1 MRFAPNVASMTD
13 GADILDS
20 QYAWARMTVSLLI
33 AVICSAG
40 IWVIVLIMPAVQ
52 AEFGVSRGDVSLP
65 YTLTMIGFALGNMG
79 IGRMVDAVGATKA
92 IIGAGV
98 VLCTGFVLAAN
109 SGSVWVLSLMQMIIG
124 FGAAAGFGPLMA
136 DVSQWFLRRR
146 GIAVAITASGNYL
159 SGAIWPLILSG
170 VLEDYGWRGVYWVL
184 AAVTVLGMIPL
195 ALVLKRKLPLAAAA
209 RSDEISQSRARAA
222 GIRPGALMILLG
234 LAGIGC
240 CVAMS
245 MPQVHIVSFCV
256 DLGYSAGIGGQMLS
270 LMLIC
275 GVISRLASGF
285 LADWLGGVKTVLIG
299 SALQCLALFL
309 YLPAGGLVS
318 LYLVSAIF
326 GLAQGGIVPSYA
338 VVVREYMPSEE
349 AGRRVGFVLMMTI
362 LGMAI
367 GGWMSGWI
375 YDLTGDY
382 GMAFINGILWNV
394 LNIAIMLVILMRTRT
409 RVAAPA

>member
-1 MRFAPNVASMTD
+1 MTD
-13 GADILDS
+13 DDDILDS
-20 QYAWARMTVSLLI
+20 RYAWARLAISLLI

-40 IWVIVLIMPAVQ
+40 VWVMVLIMPAVQ
-52 AEFGVSRGDVSLP
+52 AEFGVSRGNVSLP
-65 YTLTMIGFALGNMG
+65 YMLTMIGFAFGNLG
-79 IGRMVDAVGATKA
+79 IGRLVDGIGAARAV
-92 IIGAGV
+92 IGAGL
-98 VLCTGFVLAAN
+98 VLGTGFALAAV
-109 SGSVWVLSLMQMIIG
+109 SGSIWALSLMQLIIG

-136 DVSQWFLRRR
+136 DVSKWFLRRR

-159 SGAIWPLILSG
+159 SGAIWPLLLSG
-170 VLEDYGWRGVYWVL
+170 VLEAQGWRGVYWVL
-184 AAVTVLGMIPL
+184 AGVTVLGMIPL
-195 ALVLKRKLPLAAAA
+195 ALILRRKVPLAALEK
-209 RSDEISQSRARAA
+209 SDTISDTRARAS
-222 GIRPGALMILLG
+222 GLRPAVLLVLLG

-338 VVVREYMPSEE
+338 VVVREYLPSEQ
-349 AGRRVGFVLMMTI
+349 AGRQVGFVLMMTI

-382 GMAFINGILWNV
+382 AMAFVNGIAWNV
-394 LNIAIMLVILMRTRT
+394 LNIAIMLAILMRTRS
-409 RVAAPA
+409 RAAISA

>member
-1 MRFAPNVASMTD
+1 MTD
-13 GADILDS
+13 EPDILDS
-20 QYAWARMTVSLLI
+20 RYAWTRLAVSLLI

-40 IWVIVLIMPAVQ
+40 IWVMVLIMPAVQ

-65 YTLTMIGFALGNMG
+65 YTLTMIGFALGNLA
-79 IGRMVDAVGATKA
+79 IGRLVDAVGATRA

-98 VLCTGFVLAAN
+98 VLGAGLTLAAV
-109 SGSVWVLSLMQMIIG
+109 SGSIRVLSLMQLIIG

-159 SGAIWPLILSG
+159 SGAVWPLLLSG
-170 VLEDYGWRGVYWVL
+170 VLADHGWRAVYGVL
-184 AAVTVLGMIPL
+184 AAATVLGMIPL
-195 ALVLKRKLPLAAAA
+195 ALILRRKVPLAATA
-209 RSDEISQSRARAA
+209 RANTISGTRARAA
-222 GIRPGALMILLG
+222 GVRPGALMVLLG

-275 GVISRLASGF
+275 GVISRLVSGF
-285 LADWLGGVKTVLIG
+285 LADWLGGVPTVLLG

-326 GLAQGGIVPSYA
+326 GLAQGGIVPGYA
-338 VVVREYMPSEE
+338 VIVREYMPAEE

-382 GMAFINGILWNV
+382 GMAFLNGIAWNL
-394 LNIAIMLVILMRTRT
+394 LNIAILLVILMRTRGP
-409 RVAAPA
+409 RLAAA

>member
-1 MRFAPNVASMTD
+1 
-13 GADILDS
+13 
-20 QYAWARMTVSLLI
+20 
-33 AVICSAG
+33 
-40 IWVIVLIMPAVQ
+40 
-52 AEFGVSRGDVSLP
+52 
-65 YTLTMIGFALGNMG
+65 
-79 IGRMVDAVGATKA
+79 
-92 IIGAGV
+92 
-98 VLCTGFVLAAN
+98 
-109 SGSVWVLSLMQMIIG
+109 
-124 FGAAAGFGPLMA
+124 MA
-136 DVSQWFLRRR
+136 
-146 GIAVAITASGNYL
+146 
-159 SGAIWPLILSG
+159 
-170 VLEDYGWRGVYWVL
+170 
-184 AAVTVLGMIPL
+184 
-195 ALVLKRKLPLAAAA
+195 K
-209 RSDEISQSRARAA
+209 SDEISESRAQAA
-222 GIRPGALMILLG
+222 GIRPGILMLLLG
-234 LAGIGC
+234 LAGVGC

-245 MPQVHIVSFCV
+245 MPQVHIVAYCV
-256 DLGYSAGIGGQMLS
+256 DLGYSTGIGGQMLS

-275 GVISRLASGF
+275 GVVSRLASGF

-318 LYLVSAIF
+318 LYVVSAIF

-382 GMAFINGILWNV
+382 GMAFINGIAWNI

>member
-1 MRFAPNVASMTD
+1 MVD
-13 GADILDS
+13 EADILDGR
-20 QYAWARMTVSLLI
+20 YAWARLAVSLLI
-33 AVICSAG
+33 AVTCSAG
-40 IWVIVLIMPAVQ
+40 IWVMVLIMPAVQ
-52 AEFGVSRGDVSLP
+52 EEFGVSRGDVSLA
-65 YTLTMIGFALGNMG
+65 YTLTMIGFALGNLG
-79 IGRMVDAVGATKA
+79 IGRLVDAVGATRA
-92 IIGAGV
+92 IVGAGV
-98 VLCTGFVLAAN
+98 LLGAGFALAAV
-109 SGSVWVLSLMQMIIG
+109 SGSIWILSLMQLIVG

-159 SGAIWPLILSG
+159 SGAIWPLLLSG
-170 VLEDYGWRGVYWVL
+170 VLEDHGWRAVYWVL
-184 AAVTVLGMIPL
+184 AGATVLGMIPL
-195 ALVLKRKLPLAAAA
+195 ALILRRKVPLAARA
-209 RSDEISQSRARAA
+209 RANTASEIRARAA
-222 GIRPGALMILLG
+222 GIRPGALMVLLG

-275 GVISRLASGF
+275 GVVSRLVSGF
-285 LADWLGGVKTVLIG
+285 LSDWLGGVPTVLIG
-299 SALQCLALFL
+299 SALQCLSLFL

-326 GLAQGGIVPSYA
+326 GLAQGGIVPGYA
-338 VVVREYMPSEE
+338 VIVREYMPAEE

-382 GMAFINGILWNV
+382 SMAFLNGIAWNFV
-394 LNIAIMLVILMRTRT
+394 NIAILVMVLLRTRGP
-409 RVAAPA
+409 RLAPA

>member
-1 MRFAPNVASMTD
+1 MIDT
-13 GADILDS
+13 ADILDS
-20 QYAWARMTVSLLI
+20 RYAWARLAISLLI

-40 IWVIVLIMPAVQ
+40 VWVMVLIMPAVQ
-52 AEFGVSRGDVSLP
+52 DEFGISRGDVSLP
-65 YTLTMIGFALGNMG
+65 YTLTMVGFALGNLA
-79 IGRMVDAVGATKA
+79 IGRMVDGLGAMRA

-98 VLCTGFVLAAN
+98 VLGAGFVLAALA
-109 SGSVWVLSLMQMIIG
+109 GSVWILSLTQFVIG

-170 VLEDYGWRGVYWVL
+170 VLADHGWRAVYWVL
-184 AAVTVLGMIPL
+184 AVVTLLGMIPL
-195 ALVLKRKLPLAAAA
+195 ALILRRKVPLAARAK
-209 RSDEISQSRARAA
+209 SDEISETRRRAS
-222 GIRPGALMILLG
+222 GIRPGVLTVLLG
-234 LAGIGC
+234 LAGVGC

-256 DLGYSAGIGGQMLS
+256 DLGYTAGIGGQMLS

-285 LADWLGGVKTVLIG
+285 LADWLGGVPTVLIG

-309 YLPAGGLVS
+309 YLPAGSLVS

-349 AGRRVGFVLMMTI
+349 AGRRVGLVLMMTI
-362 LGMAI
+362 LGMAL

-375 YDLTGDY
+375 YDMTGNY
-382 GMAFINGILWNV
+382 RLAFLNGIAWNF
-394 LNIAIMLVILMRTRT
+394 LNIAIMLLILMRTRT
-409 RVAAPA
+409 RAAALA

>member
-1 MRFAPNVASMTD
+1 MMTN
-13 GADILDS
+13 ADILDS
-20 QYAWARMTVSLLI
+20 RYAWMRLAISVLI

-52 AEFGVSRGDVSLP
+52 EEFGVSRADVSLP
-65 YTLTMIGFALGNMG
+65 YVWTMIGFALGNMA
-79 IGRMVDAVGATKA
+79 IGRLVDALGVTRAV
-92 IIGAGV
+92 IGAGV
-98 VLCTGFVLAAN
+98 VLTTGFALAAM
-109 SGSVWVLSLMQMIIG
+109 SGSILVLSVMQFVVG
-124 FGAAAGFGPLMA
+124 FGAAAGFGPLIA

-159 SGAIWPLILSG
+159 SGAVWPLILAG
-170 VLEDYGWRGVYWVL
+170 VLDDEGWRVVYWVL
-184 AAVTVLGMIPL
+184 AVVTVLGMMPL
-195 ALVLKRKLPLAAAA
+195 ALVLRRKLPLEAMQKSDTISAA
-209 RSDEISQSRARAA
+209 RAQAA
-222 GIRPGALMILLG
+222 GIRPGALMLLLG

-245 MPQVHIVSFCV
+245 MPQVHIVAYCV
-256 DLGYSAGIGGQMLS
+256 DLGYTAGIGGQMLS
-270 LMLIC
+270 LMLIG

-318 LYLVSAIF
+318 LYVVSAIF

-338 VVVREYMPSEE
+338 VVVREYMPGKE

-375 YDLTGDY
+375 YDVTGDY
-382 GMAFINGILWNV
+382 GLAFLNGIAWNF
-394 LNIAIMLVILMRTRT
+394 LNIAIMVMLLLRTRP
-409 RVAAPA
+409 RAAVPA

>member
-1 MRFAPNVASMTD
+1 MTD
-13 GADILDS
+13 ESLILDS
-20 QYAWARMTVSLLI
+20 RYSWFRMTISLLI
-33 AVICSAG
+33 AMICSAG

-65 YTLTMIGFALGNMG
+65 YTLTMIGFAIGNFG
-79 IGRMVDAVGATKA
+79 IGRMVDGLGATKA
-92 IIGAGV
+92 IVGAGI
-98 VLCTGFVLAAN
+98 VLCAGFVLAAV
-109 SGSVWVLSLMQMIIG
+109 SGSVWGLSLMQMIIG

-146 GIAVAITASGNYL
+146 GLAVAITASGNYL
-159 SGAIWPLILSG
+159 SGAIWPLILTG
-170 VLEDYGWRGVYWVL
+170 VLEDHGWRGVYWVL
-184 AAVTVLGMIPL
+184 AVVTVLGMIPL
-195 ALVLKRKLPLAAAA
+195 ALVLRRKVPLAAMAK
-209 RSDEISQSRARAA
+209 SDEISQTRARAA
-222 GIRPGALMILLG
+222 GISPGALMVLLG

-270 LMLIC
+270 VMLIC
-275 GVISRLASGF
+275 GVFSRLASGF

-338 VVVREYMPSEE
+338 VVVREYMPSDQ

-382 GMAFINGILWNV
+382 GMAFINGIAWNF
-394 LNIAIMLVILMRTRT
+394 LNIAIMLVILMRTRS
-409 RVAAPA
+409 RHAVPA

>member
-1 MRFAPNVASMTD
+1 MIDT
-13 GADILDS
+13 ADILDS
-20 QYAWARMTVSLLI
+20 QYAWARLAISLLI

-40 IWVIVLIMPAVQ
+40 VWVMVLIMPAVQ
-52 AEFGVSRGDVSLP
+52 DEFGISRGDVSLP
-65 YTLTMIGFALGNMG
+65 YTLTMIGFALGNLA
-79 IGRMVDAVGATKA
+79 IGRMVDGLGAMRA
-92 IIGAGV
+92 IIGAGL
-98 VLCTGFVLAAN
+98 VLGSGFVLAALA
-109 SGSVWVLSLMQMIIG
+109 GSVWVLSLTQFVIG

-170 VLEDYGWRGVYWVL
+170 VLADHGWRAVYWVL
-184 AAVTVLGMIPL
+184 AVVTLLGMIPL
-195 ALVLKRKLPLAAAA
+195 ALILRRKVPLAARAK
-209 RSDEISQSRARAA
+209 SDEISETRRRAS
-222 GIRPGALMILLG
+222 GIRPGVLTVLLG
-234 LAGIGC
+234 LAGVGC

-256 DLGYSAGIGGQMLS
+256 DLGYTAGIGGQMLS

-285 LADWLGGVKTVLIG
+285 LADWLGGVRTVLIG

-309 YLPAGGLVS
+309 YLPAGSLVS
-318 LYLVSAIF
+318 LYLVSAVF

-349 AGRRVGFVLMMTI
+349 AGRRVGLVLMMTI
-362 LGMAI
+362 LGMAL

-375 YDLTGDY
+375 YDQTGDY
-382 GMAFINGILWNV
+382 RLAFLNGIAWNF
-394 LNIAIMLVILMRTRT
+394 LNIAIMLLILMRTRT
-409 RVAAPA
+409 RAAAPA

>member
-1 MRFAPNVASMTD
+1 MTED
-13 GADILDS
+13 ADVLDS
-20 QYAWARMTVSLLI
+20 PYAWARLVVSLLI

-40 IWVIVLIMPAVQ
+40 IWVMVLIMPAVQ

-65 YTLTMIGFALGNMG
+65 YTLTMIGFAIGNFG

-92 IIGAGV
+92 IIGAGII
-98 VLCTGFVLAAN
+98 LGAGFALAAI
-109 SGSVWVLSLMQMIIG
+109 SGSIWALSLVQMVIG

-136 DVSQWFLRRR
+136 DISQWFLRRR
-146 GIAVAITASGNYL
+146 GVAVAIAASGNYL
-159 SGAIWPLILSG
+159 SGAIWPLLLTG
-170 VLEDYGWRGVYWVL
+170 VLEDQGWRGVYWVL
-184 AAVTVLGMIPL
+184 AAATVLGMIPL
-195 ALVLKRKLPLAAAA
+195 ALILRRQVPLAARA
-209 RSDEISQSRARAA
+209 RSDTISHKRAQAA

-234 LAGIGC
+234 MAGIGC

-270 LMLIC
+270 LMLLC
-275 GVISRLASGF
+275 GVVSRLASGF

-309 YLPAGGLVS
+309 YLPAGGLIS

-375 YDLTGDY
+375 YDVTGDY
-382 GMAFINGILWNV
+382 GMAFLNGIAWNF
-394 LNIAIMLVILMRTRT
+394 LNIAIMLLILMRTRT
-409 RVAAPA
+409 RVAALA

>member
-1 MRFAPNVASMTD
+1 MTED
-13 GADILDS
+13 ADVLDS
-20 QYAWARMTVSLLI
+20 PYAWARLVVSLLI

-40 IWVIVLIMPAVQ
+40 IWVMVLIMPAVQ

-65 YTLTMIGFALGNMG
+65 YTLTMIGFAIGNFG

-92 IIGAGV
+92 IIGAGII
-98 VLCTGFVLAAN
+98 LGAGFALAAI
-109 SGSVWVLSLMQMIIG
+109 SGSIWALSLVQMVIG

-136 DVSQWFLRRR
+136 DISQWFLRRR
-146 GIAVAITASGNYL
+146 GVAVAIAASGNYL
-159 SGAIWPLILSG
+159 SGAIWPLLLTG
-170 VLEDYGWRGVYWVL
+170 VLEDQGWRGVYWVL
-184 AAVTVLGMIPL
+184 AAATVLGMIPL
-195 ALVLKRKLPLAAAA
+195 ALILRRQVPLAARA
-209 RSDEISQSRARAA
+209 RSDTISHKRAQAA
-222 GIRPGALMILLG
+222 GIRPGALMVLLG
-234 LAGIGC
+234 MAGIGC

-270 LMLIC
+270 LMLLC
-275 GVISRLASGF
+275 GVVSRLASGF

-309 YLPAGGLVS
+309 YLPAGGLIS

-375 YDLTGDY
+375 YDVTGDY
-382 GMAFINGILWNV
+382 GMAFLNGIAWNF
-394 LNIAIMLVILMRTRT
+394 LNIAIMLMILMRTRI
-409 RVAAPA
+409 RAVAPT

>member
-1 MRFAPNVASMTD
+1 MTD

-20 QYAWARMTVSLLI
+20 GYAWARMVIALII

-40 IWVIVLIMPAVQ
+40 IWVFVLIMPGVQ
-52 AEFGVSRGDVSLP
+52 AEFDISRADVSLP
-65 YTLTMIGFALGNMG
+65 YLMTMIGFALGNLG
-79 IGRMVDAVGATKA
+79 IGRMVDAVGAA
-92 IIGAGV
+92 RSIGIAAVVLGAG
-98 VLCTGFVLAAN
+98 LSAAAL
-109 SGSVWVLSLMQMIIG
+109 SGSILTLSLLQFVIG

-146 GIAVAITASGNYL
+146 GVAVAIIASGNYL

-170 VLEDYGWRGVYWVL
+170 VLEDHGWRAVYWVL
-184 AAVTVLGMIPL
+184 AMVTVLGMIPL
-195 ALVLKRKLPLAAAA
+195 AMVLRRKVPLAAMAK
-209 RSDEISQSRARAA
+209 SDTVSETRARAA
-222 GIRPGALMILLG
+222 GIRPGVMMLLLG

-270 LMLIC
+270 LMLVC
-275 GVISRLASGF
+275 GVISRMASGF
-285 LADWLGGVKTVLIG
+285 LCDWLGGLPTVLIG

-326 GLAQGGIVPSYA
+326 GLAQGGIVPGYA
-338 VVVREYMPSEE
+338 VIVREYMPAEE

-382 GMAFINGILWNV
+382 GLAFINGIAWNF
-394 LNIAIMLVILMRTRT
+394 LNILILLVILMRTRGS
-409 RVAAPA
+409 RPALA

>member
-1 MRFAPNVASMTD
+1 MTED
-13 GADILDS
+13 ADILDS
-20 QYAWARMTVSLLI
+20 PYAWARLVVSLLI

-40 IWVIVLIMPAVQ
+40 IWVMVLIMPAVQ

-65 YTLTMIGFALGNMG
+65 YTLTMIGFAIGNFG

-92 IIGAGV
+92 IMGAGII
-98 VLCTGFVLAAN
+98 LGAGFALAAI
-109 SGSVWVLSLMQMIIG
+109 SGSIWALSLVQMVIG

-136 DVSQWFLRRR
+136 DISQWFLRRR
-146 GIAVAITASGNYL
+146 GVAVAIAASGNYL
-159 SGAIWPLILSG
+159 SGAIWPLLLTG
-170 VLEDYGWRGVYWVL
+170 VLEDQGWRGVYWVL
-184 AAVTVLGMIPL
+184 AAATVLGMIPL
-195 ALVLKRKLPLAAAA
+195 ALILRRQVPLAARA
-209 RSDEISQSRARAA
+209 RSDTISHKRAQAA

-234 LAGIGC
+234 MAGIGC

-270 LMLIC
+270 LMLLC
-275 GVISRLASGF
+275 GVVSRLASGF

-375 YDLTGDY
+375 YDVTGDY
-382 GMAFINGILWNV
+382 GMAFLNGIAWNF
-394 LNIAIMLVILMRTRT
+394 LNIAIMLMILTRTRT
-409 RVAAPA
+409 RSVAPA

>member
-1 MRFAPNVASMTD
+1 MTD
-13 GADILDS
+13 TAGILDS
-20 QYAWARMTVSLLI
+20 QYAWARLAVSLLI

-40 IWVIVLIMPAVQ
+40 IWVMVLIMPAVQ
-52 AEFGVSRGDVSLP
+52 DEFGISRGDVSLP
-65 YTLTMIGFALGNMG
+65 YTLTMIGFALGNLA
-79 IGRMVDAVGATKA
+79 IGRMVDSLGATRA

-98 VLCTGFVLAAN
+98 VMGAGFVLAALA
-109 SGSVWVLSLMQMIIG
+109 GSVWILSLTQFVIG

-170 VLEDYGWRGVYWVL
+170 VLEDHGWRGVYWVL
-184 AAVTVLGMIPL
+184 AAVTLLGMIPL
-195 ALVLKRKLPLAAAA
+195 ALILRRKVPLAARAK
-209 RSDEISQSRARAA
+209 SDEISEIRRRAS
-222 GIRPGALMILLG
+222 GIRPGTLTVLLG
-234 LAGIGC
+234 LAGVGC

-256 DLGYSAGIGGQMLS
+256 DLGYTAGIGGQMLS
-270 LMLIC
+270 VMLIC

-285 LADWLGGVKTVLIG
+285 LADWLGGVPTVLIG

-309 YLPAGGLVS
+309 YLPAGSLVS

-349 AGRRVGFVLMMTI
+349 AGRRVGLVLMMTI
-362 LGMAI
+362 LGMAL

-375 YDLTGDY
+375 YDLTGNY
-382 GMAFINGILWNV
+382 RLAFLNGIAWNL
-394 LNIAIMLVILMRTRT
+394 LNIAIMLLILMRTRT
-409 RVAAPA
+409 PAAVPA

>member
-1 MRFAPNVASMTD
+1 MTD
-13 GADILDS
+13 TADILDS
-20 QYAWARMTVSLLI
+20 QYAWARLAVSLLI

-40 IWVIVLIMPAVQ
+40 IWVMVLIMPAVQ
-52 AEFGVSRGDVSLP
+52 AEFGISRGDVSLP
-65 YTLTMIGFALGNMG
+65 YTLTMIGFALGNLA
-79 IGRMVDAVGATKA
+79 IGRMVDGLGATRA

-98 VLCTGFVLAAN
+98 VLGSGFVLAALA
-109 SGSVWVLSLMQMIIG
+109 GSVWVLSLTQFVIG

-170 VLEDYGWRGVYWVL
+170 VLEDHGWRAVYWVL
-184 AAVTVLGMIPL
+184 ATVTLLGMIPL
-195 ALVLKRKLPLAAAA
+195 ALILRRKVPLAARA
-209 RSDEISQSRARAA
+209 RSDEISETRRQAS
-222 GIRPGALMILLG
+222 GIRPGTLTLLLG
-234 LAGIGC
+234 LAGVGC

-256 DLGYSAGIGGQMLS
+256 DLGYTAGIGGQMLS
-270 LMLIC
+270 VMLIC
-275 GVISRLASGF
+275 GVVSRLVSGF

-299 SALQCLALFL
+299 SALQCLSLFL
-309 YLPAGGLVS
+309 YLPAGSLVS

-349 AGRRVGFVLMMTI
+349 AGRRVGLVLMMTI
-362 LGMAI
+362 LGMAL

-375 YDLTGDY
+375 YDQTGDY
-382 GMAFINGILWNV
+382 RLAFLNGIAWNF
-394 LNIAIMLVILMRTRT
+394 LNIGIMLLILMRTRT
-409 RVAAPA
+409 RAAALA